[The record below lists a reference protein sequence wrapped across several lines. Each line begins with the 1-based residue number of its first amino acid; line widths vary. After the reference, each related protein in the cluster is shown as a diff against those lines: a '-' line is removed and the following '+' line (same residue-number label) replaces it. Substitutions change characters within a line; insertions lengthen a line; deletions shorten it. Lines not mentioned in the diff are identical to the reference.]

1 MNLAIDIGN
10 TRAKAGLFDEKG
22 LLSVYAWEHDHAENI
37 RQVLYNRKVRNVIL
51 SSVSE
56 DEEFLIGPSA
66 QYENLL
72 ILSSS
77 TPLPF
82 KLEYKTPQ
90 TLGKDR
96 IAAAAGA
103 MELYPGQNLLVVD
116 AGTCI
121 TADVVAR
128 DGTYWG
134 GSIAPGLHMRLRA
147 MNLLTSRLPDLS
159 PDFELEPGRPGDST
173 AGAMQQ
179 GALWGALLEME
190 GMIAHFAAR
199 YEDLVVVLTGGD
211 ASFFVKNTKTKIFAH
226 PNLVLIGL
234 NKILNYNVQRK
245 SA

>member
-10 TRAKAGLFDEKG
+10 TRAKAGLFDGRELKE
-22 LLSVYAWEHDHAENI
+22 VYTWNEDYSGNI
-37 RQVLYNRKVRNVIL
+37 QAVLYNQNVRNLIL

-56 DEEFLIGPSA
+56 EEESLVGPSA
-66 QYENLL
+66 QLENLL

-103 MELYPGQNLLVVD
+103 QELFPETNLLVVD

-121 TADVVAR
+121 TTDVVMES
-128 DGTYWG
+128 GVYLG
-134 GSIAPGLHMRLRA
+134 GSIAPGLRMRLKA
-147 MNLLTSRLPDLS
+147 MNQFTARLPDLM
-159 PDFELEPGRPGDST
+159 PALELVPGLPGDST
-173 AGAMQQ
+173 ANAMQQ
-179 GALWGALLEME
+179 GALWGALLELE
-190 GMIAHFAAR
+190 GMIAHFSGL
-199 YEDLVVVLTGGD
+199 YQNLKVVITGGD

-226 PNLVLIGL
+226 PNLVLFGL